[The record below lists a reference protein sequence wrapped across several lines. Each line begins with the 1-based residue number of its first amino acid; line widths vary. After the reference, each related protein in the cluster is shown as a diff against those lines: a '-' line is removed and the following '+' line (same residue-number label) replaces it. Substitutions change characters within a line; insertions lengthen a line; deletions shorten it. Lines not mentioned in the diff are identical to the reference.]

1 MINDKG
7 ADYLIERLEKAGYEA
22 YYVGGCIRN
31 TLMRIP
37 VQDYDIC
44 TSALPHVICEIFS
57 DLRYFVN
64 GIKHGTV
71 SIVYAEEVYEITTF
85 RQEYGYSDFRHPDKV
100 DFSTD
105 IHHDLL
111 RRDFTVN
118 AMAYNKKSGLIDDF
132 NGFYDV
138 QNRIL
143 RTVNDPNERFNEDAL
158 RIIRGMRL
166 ASVYNLTV
174 EEKTAVAMIVNA
186 PLLDKVSSERIYSE
200 LNKLMMGQSVSE
212 ILTQFKEI
220 LLYLFPELKI
230 ANNLEKYFN
239 VINKLPN
246 IYLRYATLFFS
257 CRDNLLD
264 VFARLK
270 SDNKTLK
277 IVNLLYSQFNFN
289 HFTDIPSIKR
299 LMNALEEYIFDFIEW
314 KIAIFEEFD
323 ENETADKLRK
333 TKIICQEVLKTG
345 QCYNLKGLA
354 VNGYDLKNYAYSGIK
369 IKQLLE
375 IALNAVIDEKIPND
389 KNEIIEYIKVYG

>member
-31 TLMRIP
+31 KLMGIP

-44 TSALPHVICEIFS
+44 TSALPHVTCEIFS

-71 SIVYAEEVYEITTF
+71 SIVFEEAVYEITTF

-105 IHHDLL
+105 IHRDLL
-111 RRDFTVN
+111 RRDFTIN

-132 NGFYDV
+132 NGFFDV

-166 ASVYNLTV
+166 ASVYNLSV
-174 EEKTAVAMIVNA
+174 EENTAVAMIANA
-186 PLLDKVSSERIYSE
+186 HLLDKVSKERIYSE
-200 LNKLMMGQSVSE
+200 FNKLMMGQSVDK
-212 ILTQFKEI
+212 ILTQFKEV
-220 LLYLFPELKI
+220 LSYLFPELKMV
-230 ANNLEKYFN
+230 NNLEKYFN
-239 VINKLPN
+239 VINNLPN
-246 IYLRYATLFFS
+246 IYLRYATLFLS
-257 CRDNLLD
+257 CRDKVSD
-264 VFARLK
+264 VFFRLK
-270 SDNKTLK
+270 SDKKTVK
-277 IVNLLYSQFNFN
+277 ILNLLYSQFDFD
-289 HFTDIPSIKR
+289 HFTDVREVKR
-299 LMNALEEYIFDFIEW
+299 LMNALEDYIFDFIEW
-314 KIAIFEEFD
+314 KIAIFKEFD
-323 ENETADKLRK
+323 KDERADKLRK
-333 TKIICQEVLKTG
+333 TKKICQEVLKTG

-354 VNGYDLKNYAYSGIK
+354 INGYDLKNYAYSGAK

-375 IALNAVIDEKIPND
+375 IVLNAVIDEKVPNE
-389 KNEIIEYIKVYG
+389 KNKIIEYIKIYG